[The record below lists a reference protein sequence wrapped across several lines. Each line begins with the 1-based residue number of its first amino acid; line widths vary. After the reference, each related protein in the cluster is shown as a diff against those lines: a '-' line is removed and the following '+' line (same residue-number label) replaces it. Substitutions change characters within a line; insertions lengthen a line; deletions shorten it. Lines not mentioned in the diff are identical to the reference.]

1 MGELESVLLSQRGLI
16 RFGTGEFT
24 DSLLLRDAFSLY
36 ESLIPRIAS
45 TENAVL
51 EIKTK
56 TVNIEHL
63 LRIGERKNIIVAWSL
78 NSDEIS
84 RLEERNAPSIKERID
99 AAFEV
104 QQHGYKVAFH
114 FDPIIHYQRWE
125 RGYEKTIEGL
135 FSKISPENTVYI
147 SMGTLRYIPAMKE
160 MMHLQK
166 VSYLGG
172 DFVRGID
179 GKMRYFRPLR
189 TKMYQ
194 TVLSFLRNY
203 ISEDK
208 VYLCMESPEVWEDV
222 FGLKDMNTERLT
234 ERLDR
239 ACAVRFAR

>member
-1 MGELESVLLSQRGLI
+1 MRELESVLGSHRGLI
-16 RFGTGEFT
+16 RLGTGEFT
-24 DSLLLRDAFSLY
+24 DSLLLPDAFSIY

-56 TVNIEHL
+56 SVNIKRL
-63 LRIGERKNIIVAWSL
+63 LRFGERKNIIVAWSL

-84 RLEERNAPSIKERID
+84 RSEERNAPSMDKRID

-114 FDPIIHYQRWE
+114 FDPIIHYEGWE
-125 RGYEKTIEGL
+125 RGYEKTIEKL
-135 FSKISPENTVYI
+135 FSKISPDNTVYI
-147 SMGTLRYIPAMKE
+147 SMGALRYIPAMKE
-160 MMHLQK
+160 QMLMQK

-189 TKMYQ
+189 TRMYQ
-194 TVLSFLRNY
+194 RVLSLLKRHFM
-203 ISEDK
+203 EDR

-222 FGLKDMNTERLT
+222 FGLGNMNTVRLT

-239 ACAVRFAR
+239 ACAVIFTR